1 MPRKNSGQGAPSAA
15 NKYAKSLTGAQNG
28 QQLQV
33 PDVTDQA
40 ALWALVVDC
49 ILHEV
54 PVTLGRTRD
63 GTAITVAFYAAGDRH
78 TWYLVNHADWEVMIS
93 ELES

>member
-1 MPRKNSGQGAPSAA
+1 MPRGKSGDGAPSASA
-15 NKYAKSLTGAQNG
+15 KYAKSLTGAKNG

-33 PDVTDQA
+33 TDVTDEA
-40 ALWALVVDC
+40 ALWALIVDC
-49 ILHEV
+49 VRCEV

-63 GTAITVAFYAAGDRH
+63 GTAITVAFYASGDRH